1 MDKYKIPKVNLSIK
15 DGCKFK
21 NNELT
26 LKSYQIIPFI
36 HFKKHNSLLLYHSVG
51 SGKTATA
58 INIIKSY
65 NTTHNIVI
73 FIKAAL
79 HDGWLNELKL
89 WKYNSDNI
97 YFYHYDSINGFKEFD
112 EERKKYKY
120 KNTFYIIDEAHNF
133 INNVYSNNK
142 LNKIEG
148 VSRQIYEYIYNQIDK
163 NQNNKTNKNQD
174 KKQVS
179 SKVSSKS
186 DKKQDQNKVSKSS
199 SQTPKNDIKI
209 LLISATPIV
218 NEPYEMSILFNLLKP
233 GCFPASKSEFNSFYL
248 KQERNKIV
256 INNKKEFQNVTKNL
270 VSYYYGAIPNQY
282 AVNKTKLIN
291 VNMSKYQ
298 EEVYL
303 YYQLR
308 ELKDPANWDFYKIFS
323 RQTSNFA
330 MPYIS
335 KKVNGYTRPRPSTY
349 GGETPEFGQDIM
361 LHINSFEKYLYDFYD
376 YDKKHNHTI
385 ANDFKNCNYN
395 FDKIIDLV
403 NGKFI
408 KDNKKLYP
416 SKLLTA
422 MYNSSAKFLNIVLKV
437 LKSKGPV
444 IIYTNFSMLE
454 GIPAL
459 SIYFKFFGF
468 DLYSDKTK
476 NDKRYNN
483 KRYVEFH
490 GLVKKELRD
499 YYKNEFNK
507 PDNIYGER
515 IKIFF
520 VTSAGSEGITL
531 FNVRQIRI
539 VEPHWNEVRIQQ
551 VSGRGIRL
559 CSHKNLPLEERY
571 VNVYRYISL
580 SKYDTLHKI
589 KSTDQYLMAKSL
601 LKESINKQFL
611 QAMKENSIDC
621 SLNIEHTKFD
631 KNNSSMHCLH

>member
-21 NNELT
+21 NNELI
-26 LKSYQIIPFI
+26 LKSYQIIPLI
-36 HFKKHNSLLLYHSVG
+36 HFKKYNSLLLYHSVG

-65 NTTHNIVI
+65 NSTHNIVI

-79 HDGWLNELKL
+79 HDGWLKELKL

-97 YFYHYDSINGFKEFD
+97 YFYHYDSINGFKEFN

-148 VSRQIYEYIYNQIDK
+148 VGRQIYEYIYKEIS
-163 NQNNKTNKNQD
+163 KNQD
-174 KKQVS
+174 KKTDKNSV
-179 SKVSSKS
+179 SKVSL
-186 DKKQDQNKVSKSS
+186 KSS
-199 SQTPKNDIKI
+199 SNSVKSNIKI

-218 NEPYEMSILFNLLKP
+218 NEPYELSILFNLLKP
-233 GCFPASKSEFNSFYL
+233 GCFPTSKSEFNSIYL
-248 KQERNKIV
+248 KQDKGKVV
-256 INNKKEFQNVTKNL
+256 INNKKDFQTQTKNL

-291 VNMSKYQ
+291 IEMSKYQ

-303 YYQLR
+303 HYQLR

-335 KKVNGYTRPRPSTY
+335 KKVNGYSRPRPSTY

-361 LHINSFEKYLYDFYD
+361 LHINSFEKYMYNFYD
-376 YDKKHNHTI
+376 YDKKHNHII
-385 ANDFKNCNYN
+385 ADDFKNCNYN
-395 FDKIIDLV
+395 FDKIVDLI
-403 NGKFI
+403 NGKFT
-408 KDNKKLYP
+408 KDGKKLSP

-468 DLYSDKTK
+468 DLYTDKNK
-476 NDKRYNN
+476 NDKKYNN

-490 GLVKKELRD
+490 GLIKKELRD
-499 YYKNEFNK
+499 YYKNEFNR
-507 PDNIYGER
+507 PDNIRGEL

-531 FNVRQIRI
+531 YNVRQIHI

-559 CSHKNLPLEERY
+559 CSHRNLPLEERY
-571 VNVYRYISL
+571 VNVYRYISI
-580 SKYDTLHKI
+580 SKYDTIHKI
-589 KSTDQYLMAKSL
+589 KSTDQYLMNKSL
-601 LKESINKQFL
+601 LKESINNQFL

-631 KNNSSMHCLH
+631 KNNKNMVCLNKK

>member
-15 DGCKFK
+15 DGCKTK

-36 HFKKHNSLLLYHSVG
+36 HFKKYNSLLLYHSVG

-79 HDGWLNELKL
+79 HDGWLNELKI
-89 WKYNSDNI
+89 WKYNSNNI

-120 KNTFYIIDEAHNF
+120 NNTFYIIDEAHNF

-148 VSRQIYEYIYNQIDK
+148 VGRQIYEYIYKEINN
-163 NQNNKTNKNQD
+163 NQNNKNQD

-179 SKVSSKS
+179 LKVSLKS
-186 DKKQDQNKVSKSS
+186 DKKQNQNKVSKSS
-199 SQTPKNDIKI
+199 STQTTKKDIKI

-218 NEPYEMSILFNLLKP
+218 NEPYELSILFNLLKP
-233 GCFPASKSEFNSFYL
+233 GCFPSSKSEFNTQYL
-248 KQERNKIV
+248 KQDKDKIV
-256 INNKKEFQNVTKNL
+256 INNKKEFQNLTKNL

-291 VNMSKYQ
+291 INMSKYQ

-303 YYQLR
+303 HYQLR
-308 ELKDPANWDFYKIFS
+308 ELKYPAEWDFYKIFS

-385 ANDFKNCNYN
+385 KDDFKNCNYN
-395 FDKIIDLV
+395 FNKIIDLV

-408 KDNKKLYP
+408 KDNKKLIS

-422 MYNSSAKFLNIVLKV
+422 MYNSSTKFLNIVLKV

-468 DLYSDKTK
+468 DLYSDETK
-476 NDKRYNN
+476 NNKKYNN

-490 GLVKKELRD
+490 GMIKKETRD

-531 FNVRQIRI
+531 FNVRQIHI

-559 CSHKNLPLEERY
+559 CSHRNLPLDKRY

-601 LKESINKQFL
+601 LKESINNQFL

>member
-15 DGCKFK
+15 DGCKTK
-21 NNELT
+21 NNELA

-36 HFKKHNSLLLYHSVG
+36 HFKKYNSLLLYHSVG

-79 HDGWLNELKL
+79 HDGWLKELTL
-89 WKYNSDNI
+89 WKYKSDNI

-148 VSRQIYEYIYNQIDK
+148 VGRQIYEYIFKEINKNKDK
-163 NQNNKTNKNQD
+163 NQASSKTNT
-174 KKQVS
+174 KQ
-179 SKVSSKS
+179 
-186 DKKQDQNKVSKSS
+186 VSKSS
-199 SQTPKNDIKI
+199 LKKDIKI

-233 GCFPASKSEFNSFYL
+233 GCFPLSKSEFNNQYL
-248 KQERNKIV
+248 KQDKGKVI
-256 INNKKEFQNVTKNL
+256 INNKKEFQTITKNL

-282 AVNKTKLIN
+282 AINKTKIIN

-303 YYQLR
+303 YYHLR

-323 RQTSNFA
+323 RQLSNFA

-361 LHINSFEKYLYDFYD
+361 LHINSFEKYLYNFYD

-385 ANDFKNCNYN
+385 TDDFKNCNYN
-395 FDKIIDLV
+395 FDKVIDLI
-403 NGKFI
+403 NGRFT
-408 KDNKKLYP
+408 KDGKKLSP

-422 MYNSSAKFLNIVLKV
+422 MYNSSTKFLNIVLKV
-437 LKSKGPV
+437 LKSKGPI

-459 SIYFKFFGF
+459 SIYLKFFGF
-468 DLYSDKTK
+468 ALYSDKTK
-476 NDKRYNN
+476 NDKKYNN

-490 GLVKKELRD
+490 GLIKKELRD
-499 YYKNEFNK
+499 YYKNEFNR
-507 PDNIYGER
+507 PDNIYGEVV
-515 IKIFF
+515 KIFF

-531 FNVRQIRI
+531 YNVRQIHI

-580 SKYDTLHKI
+580 SKYDTIHKI

-601 LKESINKQFL
+601 LKESINNQFL

-631 KNNSSMHCLH
+631 KNNLSMHCLH